1 MVYGLI
7 GALTVVALFF
17 GSLIAYFYLHG
28 GLEPGPLATWVSGL
42 ASTAAVMTA
51 LWGQHRAQRL
61 RVEDHARLDANNAH
75 QVSIKLREIVN
86 ILGAFHE
93 AIAVEPVNEIVIEDG
108 GPQEV
113 MMVGTISGFA
123 EVHRPTLLPSEEL
136 LFARAGKLDALYA
149 VRHMNAMV
157 GVMQTI
163 VSQYNTS
170 AAELYGK
177 TVVNGSDI
185 ADRKLW
191 IFDRKDKKLAR
202 TICVLSGE
210 VGVMREWAV
219 DALAEA
225 IKEAPDAHRI
235 VMTYLPEE
243 ERFAL
248 DVSRSVA
255 VFELGMPEWSPP
267 PSAEI
272 ERHRALLQA
281 VKMAARR
288 SLGGLLVSTLADF
301 IRKR

>member
-1 MVYGLI
+1 MYELI
-7 GALTVVALFF
+7 GALAAVALFF

-51 LWGQHRAQRL
+51 LWGQHRTQRL
-61 RVEDHARLDANNAH
+61 RVEDHARLDADNAH
-75 QVSIKLREIVN
+75 QVSIKLREFVN

-93 AIAVEPVNEIVIEDG
+93 AIAVAPVNEIVSGDDG
-108 GPQEV
+108 LQAVFMIGE
-113 MMVGTISGFA
+113 IRGFA
-123 EVHRPTLLPSEEL
+123 EVQRPTLLPSEEL
-136 LFARAGKLDALYA
+136 LFAKAGSLDKLYA
-149 VRHMNAMV
+149 VRHMSSMI

-163 VSQYNTS
+163 VSRYNTS
-170 AAELYGK
+170 AADIYGK
-177 TVVNGSDI
+177 AVVNGSDH
-185 ADRKLW
+185 ADRKSW

-202 TICVLSGE
+202 TITVLSGE

-219 DALAEA
+219 DALAEVL
-225 IKEAPDAHRI
+225 KDAPDAHRV
-235 VMTYLPEE
+235 VMTYLPKE

-248 DVSRSVA
+248 DVSRSAA

-272 ERHRALLQA
+272 EKYGALLQA
-281 VKMAARR
+281 VKMAARQ
-288 SLGGLLVSTLADF
+288 SLGGLVVSTLADF